1 MKRTTLIG
9 ALLLASSACHATDIA
24 SAKWHASEQK
34 ALNATPDLP
43 AQAQRLLERVLPN
56 ADLVPPTVGEARFVD
71 LDRNGTLELVA
82 TVDYSGRGFFNN
94 VVVVRQQQ
102 DDFTWTGVSNNGR
115 SIEDL
120 LAHLVDAN
128 GDGVPELVLEKFID
142 RYEGAL
148 QVPVET
154 VIYRWGSAGFRD
166 ESDAFPEYYRT
177 RVIPQLEERLAK
189 ASSKASSRAA
199 SPSAGDAD
207 DVFLLKAE
215 LARARQHGRPR

>member
-24 SAKWHASEQK
+24 SAKWHASAQK
-34 ALNATPDLP
+34 ELNAAPDLT
-43 AQAQRLLERVLPN
+43 AQAQHLLAQVLPN

-71 LDRNGTLELVA
+71 LDRDGTLELVA
-82 TVDYSGRGFFNN
+82 TVDYSGRGFFDN

-102 DDFTWTGVSNNGR
+102 GHFAWTGVSNNGR

-120 LAHLVDAN
+120 PAHLVDAN
-128 GDGVPELVLEKFID
+128 ADGVPELVLEKYID

-148 QVPVET
+148 RVPVET
-154 VIYRWGSAGFRD
+154 VIYRWGPAGFRD

-177 RVIPQLEERLAK
+177 RVIPQLEEQLAM
-189 ASSKASSRAA
+189 ASSKGSSKAT
-199 SPSAGDAD
+199 PSLTSD
-207 DVFLLKAE
+207 DEVFVLKTE
-215 LARARQHGRPR
+215 LARAKRRGHVR